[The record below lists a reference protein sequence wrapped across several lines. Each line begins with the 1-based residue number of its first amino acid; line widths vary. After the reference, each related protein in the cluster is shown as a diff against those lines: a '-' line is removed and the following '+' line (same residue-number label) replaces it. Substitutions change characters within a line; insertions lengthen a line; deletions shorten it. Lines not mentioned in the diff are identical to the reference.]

1 MHAIIRNAL
10 LAIGLLALSA
20 VGPEAQS
27 SVARPT
33 AVDIIATLGD
43 AVGAGGM
50 VARTIGS
57 QLASSPTPRTVFVLG
72 EQILPE
78 WLPLLDHTNYIV
90 LNADEGRAHVAACGE
105 YLFVHTVSRESD
117 RATVAVGRGNR
128 CQSGGI
134 VKSFRHVSSGWD
146 EDGGV
151 SGGFGGGTA
160 HCGCNSG
167 ASK

>member
-1 MHAIIRNAL
+1 MQSIIRNAL
-10 LAIGLLALSA
+10 FAIGLVALSA

-27 SVARPT
+27 SIARPT

-43 AVGAGGM
+43 VVGAGGM

-57 QLASSPTPRTVFVLG
+57 ALASSPTPRTVFVLG

-90 LNADEGRAHVAACGE
+90 LSADEGRAHVAACGE
-105 YLFVHTVSRESD
+105 YLFVRTVTREAD

-128 CQSGGI
+128 CRSAGI
-134 VKSFRHVSSGWD
+134 VMSFRHVSSGWD
-146 EDGGV
+146 EDDGP
-151 SGGFGGGTA
+151 SGGFGGGA
-160 HCGCNSG
+160 GPHCGCN
-167 ASK
+167 

>member
-1 MHAIIRNAL
+1 MQAMIRNAL

-33 AVDIIATLGD
+33 AADIITSLGD

-50 VARTIGS
+50 VARTIAS

-117 RATVAVGRGNR
+117 RATVAVSRGNR
-128 CQSGGI
+128 CQSVGI

-146 EDGGV
+146 EDPGL
-151 SGGFGGGTA
+151 SGGFGGGTT
-160 HCGCNSG
+160 HCGCN
-167 ASK
+167 